1 MRADTMK
8 LIFSAIFIFISQ
20 NACMSVISKRT
31 DDQAWKDY
39 FSEWNRQQSS
49 AIRVIASTN
58 GTGTHSSTGDLRQA
72 LDALPFRNYLISCE
86 SRECYQSRLVLA
98 FDEEFRRFKNQGVG
112 IMDAEYAVEQK
123 RFLENHSFEKMNA
136 LVDSFHR
143 TLLSGI
149 ELRATYRARE
159 MESECSPALESTETV
174 HLEDF
179 QTFIAGVTF
188 LPKAYFHCLNALWTN
203 ELDALLDET
212 NERLG
217 ISIQAPAAR
226 KWIIQHQITPIYR
239 RTLVGIFLKR
249 KDQEMQRW
257 NQEWIQISA
266 SVDWKKPIEAVIRD
280 EAPRLRKKY
289 HFLNVEALLTAKF
302 PSVQ

>member
-1 MRADTMK
+1 MRADSLR
-8 LIFSAIFIFISQ
+8 LIFTAVLIFISQ
-20 NACMSVISKRT
+20 SACMSVISKRT
-31 DDQAWKDY
+31 DDQVWKDY

-49 AIRVIASTN
+49 AIRVIASTE
-58 GTGTHSSTGDLRQA
+58 GSGSRSSTDDLRQA
-72 LDALPFRNYLISCE
+72 LDAIPFRNYLISCE
-86 SRECYQSRLVLA
+86 SRECYQSRLVLS
-98 FDEEFRRFKNQGVG
+98 FDEVFRRLKDQGVG
-112 IMDAEYAVEQK
+112 VADAEYVVEQK
-123 RFLENHSFEKMNA
+123 RFLENHSFEKMNE

-149 ELRATYRARE
+149 ELRASYRARE
-159 MESECSPALESTETV
+159 MESDCSPALESTETV

-188 LPKAYFHCLNALWTN
+188 LPKAYFHCLNAHWTT

-217 ISIQAPAAR
+217 ISIQTPAAR

-239 RTLVGIFLKR
+239 RTLAGIFLKR

-257 NQEWIQISA
+257 NQEWLQISA
-266 SVDWKKPIEAVIRD
+266 SVDWQKPIEAVIRD
-280 EAPRLRKKY
+280 EAPKLRKKF
-289 HFLNVEALLTAKF
+289 HFLNIEALLTAQF